1 MWLVEG
7 KRGENRGLKS
17 SVLGLYI
24 KLKTDELC
32 LLTLGTKYNKLLSTG
47 KPEINEDQSL
57 NGEGET

>member
-7 KRGENRGLKS
+7 KRGGNRGLKS

-24 KLKTDELC
+24 KLKTDELF

-47 KPEINEDQSL
+47 KPEDQ
-57 NGEGET
+57 